1 MRTRYRIHDAH
12 ATYFVTS
19 TIVEWLPVF
28 TTKACCDILVNFL
41 LHGRDQ
47 RQLQIYAWV
56 ILDNYFHAI
65 LSSPSLETTLGH
77 LKRFTA
83 HALLAQV
90 KSEKRDWLINQ
101 FTYFRAAH
109 KKLQEHQVW
118 QEGVHPQQIDSD
130 AVMQQKIDYIHSNPV
145 KRGLVGAPEHWR
157 YSSAHEGLAGGHP
170 SFKCDPWR

>member
-1 MRTRYRIHDAH
+1 MRSRYRIHEAH

-28 TTKACCDILVNFL
+28 TTKACCDILVEAL
-41 LHGRDQ
+41 LHGRTH

-56 ILDNYFHAI
+56 ILDNHFHAI
-65 LSSPSLETTLGH
+65 LSSPDLSTTLGH

-83 HALLAQV
+83 RALLAQI

-101 FTYFRAAH
+101 LAYYRAAH
-109 KKLQEHQVW
+109 KKLQDHQVW

-130 AVMQQKIDYIHSNPV
+130 EVMQQKLDYLHHNPV
-145 KRGLVGAPEHWR
+145 VRGLVVAPEHWR
-157 YSSAHEGLAGGHP
+157 YSSAHEWLAGGHP
-170 SFKCDPWR
+170 CFKCDPWK